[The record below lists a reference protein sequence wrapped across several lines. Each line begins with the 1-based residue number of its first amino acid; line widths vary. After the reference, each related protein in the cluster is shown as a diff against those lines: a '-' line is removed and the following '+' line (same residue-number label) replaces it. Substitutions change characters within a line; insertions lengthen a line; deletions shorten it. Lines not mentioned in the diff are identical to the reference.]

1 MAALLNKWLFLSLLP
16 LYLFDRGIFEL
27 GGTHF
32 TPGKQIGLHPFH
44 VSVVE
49 MEHNPSDKTLEIS
62 CKTFTDDFEVILADT
77 YNAKVDL
84 INPTNKPAMDSLV
97 KKYIISHLSVKVN
110 GQPVKFSYV
119 GFEHEKE
126 AVYGYLEVSNVVS
139 VHKID
144 VSNSLMYDLFDD
156 QVNIMHISVGGKRI
170 STKLNYPDKIAVF
183 NW

>member
-1 MAALLNKWLFLSLLP
+1 MYK
-16 LYLFDRGIFEL
+16 R
-27 GGTHF
+27 
-32 TPGKQIGLHPFH
+32 Q
-44 VSVVE
+44 
-49 MEHNPSDKTLEIS
+49 
-62 CKTFTDDFEVILADT
+62 
-77 YNAKVDL
+77 
-84 INPTNKPAMDSLV
+84 
-97 KKYIISHLSVKVN
+97 VN

-170 STKLNYPDKIAVF
+170 STKLNYPDKIALRCV
-183 NW
+183 